1 MIKCP
6 NCGAPMGDNA
16 SACGKCGALIST
28 PTADA
33 YKKNTLIRDLT
44 KFRDLLL
51 EVEELDTMI
60 RPQSDFPVTN
70 NNEFKKK
77 SFMRYFWPFLVG
89 GIGGGSILYMI
100 VAIIAFYSTM
110 NKANYIVTKA
120 DANSLSASMVS
131 DIYVG
136 YIVCLIVALGIIIIG
151 IKIAKSKQASANKEV
166 DMLMREQAEKYQ
178 KGLKNEKMIEIRTDD
193 LREIRKY
200 EPLVPEE
207 HQNPDSLAKII
218 NLIQNDKASTIE
230 EACAQLV

>member
-60 RPQSDFPVTN
+60 RPQSDFPVSN
-70 NNEFKKK
+70 NIEFKKK
-77 SFMRYFWPFLVG
+77 SFMGFFWPFLVG
-89 GIGGGSILYMI
+89 GVAGGSILYMI
-100 VAIIAFYSTM
+100 VAVITFYSTM

-120 DANSLSASMVS
+120 DANTLSASMVS
-131 DIYVG
+131 DIYIG
-136 YIVCLIVALGIIIIG
+136 YIVCFIVALAIIIIG
-151 IKIAKSKQASANKEV
+151 IKIAKNKQASFNKNA
-166 DMLMREQAEKYQ
+166 DMLMREQSEKYQ

-207 HQNPDSLAKII
+207 YQDPDSITKII
-218 NLIQNDKASTIE
+218 ELIKSDKAATVD
-230 EACAQLV
+230 EACALLG